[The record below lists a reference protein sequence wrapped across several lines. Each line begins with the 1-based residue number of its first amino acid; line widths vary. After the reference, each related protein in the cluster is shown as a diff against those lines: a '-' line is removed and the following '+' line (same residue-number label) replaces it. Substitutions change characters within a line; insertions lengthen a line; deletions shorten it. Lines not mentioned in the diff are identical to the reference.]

1 MKNNKENKKMQFVRT
16 TDESTAEI
24 LRNLGYT
31 ELTEQ
36 STTCY
41 CFLNDGKLTFDENE
55 EMTKK
60 MHFTNMLCI

>member
-1 MKNNKENKKMQFVRT
+1 MKETKNNKKTNFIRT
-16 TDESTAEI
+16 TDAGVAQQLRES
-24 LRNLGYT
+24 GFT

-41 CFLNDGKLTFDENE
+41 CFLNNGKLTFDENE

>member
-1 MKNNKENKKMQFVRT
+1 MNENKNKKMQFVRT

-24 LRNLGYT
+24 LRSSGFT

-41 CFLNDGKLTFDENE
+41 CFLNDGKLTFDDNE
-55 EMTKK
+55 ELTNKI
-60 MHFTNMLCI
+60 HFTNIMCI